1 MAVNEKGSLTV
12 VTGDNELFK
21 EEYISK
27 ACASIKGADETS
39 IYRISITGKEESSQ
53 SADIIE
59 KATAMSFFSPVSVLV
74 IRSFEKLPAAEERKV
89 LEFFKNIPGHAHIF
103 AVLPY
108 DERELKKKYDKTP
121 LLDGVIKSFSSGSA
135 SDIRKW
141 AASYLKTLGKEIDP
155 QLLDYVLDESDADTL
170 KMRGELEKMALVSAE
185 RGVITNEDF
194 EAVRGVKKGHDV
206 WELTAAIANLDEV
219 ASFRLLDEIYDNEDA
234 YSILGAVFSTVYEV
248 FIVRH
253 FLSKNN
259 EEGALKYLRNNRGKL
274 YALKNRVKNF
284 SRSRLID
291 LLALLAETDMI
302 IKRSGPARAKTA
314 VTMMIQKLIMKL
326 QEDLSVVK
334 TK

>member
-1 MAVNEKGSLTV
+1 M
-12 VTGDNELFK
+12 
-21 EEYISK
+21 
-27 ACASIKGADETS
+27 
-39 IYRISITGKEESSQ
+39 
-53 SADIIE
+53 
-59 KATAMSFFSPVSVLV
+59 
-74 IRSFEKLPAAEERKV
+74 
-89 LEFFKNIPGHAHIF
+89 
-103 AVLPY
+103 
-108 DERELKKKYDKTP
+108 
-121 LLDGVIKSFSSGSA
+121 
-135 SDIRKW
+135 
-141 AASYLKTLGKEIDP
+141 
-155 QLLDYVLDESDADTL
+155 
-170 KMRGELEKMALVSAE
+170 
-185 RGVITNEDF
+185 
-194 EAVRGVKKGHDV
+194 
-206 WELTAAIANLDEV
+206 